1 MKLLHIGDIVGSPGR
16 EAFARLTTR
25 WKAENRVDA
34 VVVNGENAAGGRG
47 ITGDLAEELFAAG
60 ADVITLGDHAW
71 DQKGILD
78 YIEREPRLLR
88 PANFSADCPGKGY
101 VRIETKNG
109 SLAVLVLIGRVFM
122 PPSECPFRTA
132 EKILKE
138 QGRSGTVLVE
148 MHAEATSEKIAMG
161 WFLDG
166 QVTSVAG
173 THTHVQT
180 ADETL
185 LPRGTAYITDLGMT
199 GPHDS
204 VLGRDKEPVLSKF
217 LTGLPTRFGVATN
230 NVCLNGIL
238 LEVDPGNGRASS
250 ITRIH
255 ERLPEV

>member
-1 MKLLHIGDIVGSPGR
+1 
-16 EAFARLTTR
+16 
-25 WKAENRVDA
+25 
-34 VVVNGENAAGGRG
+34 
-47 ITGDLAEELFAAG
+47 
-60 ADVITLGDHAW
+60 
-71 DQKGILD
+71 
-78 YIEREPRLLR
+78 
-88 PANFSADCPGKGY
+88 
-101 VRIETKNG
+101 
-109 SLAVLVLIGRVFM
+109 
-122 PPSECPFRTA
+122 
-132 EKILKE
+132 
-138 QGRSGTVLVE
+138 
-148 MHAEATSEKIAMG
+148 MG